1 MDHIDLTQPG
11 VADEILAWI
20 EVAEEQWR
28 LDRGEKKAQ
37 IETDRINRAACE
49 RATRLWCEQQAR
61 GAA

>member
-1 MDHIDLTQPG
+1 MDHIDPTQPG

-20 EVAEEQWR
+20 EVAEEQRR

-49 RATRLWCEQQAR
+49 QATRLWCEQQAR
-61 GAA
+61 GTA